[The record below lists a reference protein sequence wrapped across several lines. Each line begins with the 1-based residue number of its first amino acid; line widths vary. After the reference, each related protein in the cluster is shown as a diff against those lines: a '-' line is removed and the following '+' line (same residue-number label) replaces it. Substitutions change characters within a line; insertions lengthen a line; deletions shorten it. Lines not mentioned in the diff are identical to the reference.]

1 MTSEERFERCCK
13 IYRENRE
20 FKNFIFRLKRPGKQW
35 NGFEVE
41 ELLKM
46 KTIQDI
52 GEYYLKKCEGKKD
65 CDSSPVSPMFLEE
78 EDKSC

>member
-1 MTSEERFERCCK
+1 MEMTSEERFAKCCK

-46 KTIQDI
+46 RGIQEIAD
-52 GEYYLKKCEGKKD
+52 YYSNKPGN
-65 CDSSPVSPMFLEE
+65 DSSPVSPMFFEK